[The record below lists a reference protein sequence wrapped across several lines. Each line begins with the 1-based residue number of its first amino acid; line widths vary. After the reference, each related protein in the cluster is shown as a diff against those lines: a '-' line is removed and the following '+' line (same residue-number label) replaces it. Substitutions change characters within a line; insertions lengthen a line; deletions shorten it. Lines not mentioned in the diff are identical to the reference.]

1 MAKFK
6 IGDIVELKSGGP
18 IMTVTGF
25 AVNEDETQID
35 ETHPVCAWFDVTLK
49 NRSAI
54 FPEDA
59 LDEGNL
65 DDALDLDD
73 ILDDD
78 NFRIN

>member
-18 IMTVTGF
+18 IMTVTSYGF
-25 AVNEDETQID
+25 EDDMTTMD
-35 ETHPVCAWFDVTLK
+35 ETHPVCAWFDITMK

-59 LDEGNL
+59 LNEANL

-73 ILDDD
+73 LLDDD
-78 NFRIN
+78 NFSIN